1 MVRKRA
7 ELGVYVAC
15 ALACVLGVAI
25 TASVACGSTTDDTS
39 IDRDAGLP
47 AVIETPPLACTATD
61 GGCACEPSDA
71 GVLDASASLCGTGV
85 APDAACCA
93 GPDYPFAGACACGAA
108 ACPACGG
115 RCGELRPRAVL
126 WLVVR
131 RGVLLHELM
140 PERRVSVDVQ
150 LTAGAQPPGMGV
162 RAQRMPIVSR
172 RTVEVLIERC
182 QESNGWALS

>member
-1 MVRKRA
+1 
-7 ELGVYVAC
+7 
-15 ALACVLGVAI
+15 VL
-25 TASVACGSTTDDTS
+25 
-39 IDRDAGLP
+39 
-47 AVIETPPLACTATD
+47 E
-61 GGCACEPSDA
+61 
-71 GVLDASASLCGTGV
+71 
-85 APDAACCA
+85 
-93 GPDYPFAGACACGAA
+93 
-108 ACPACGG
+108 PACGG